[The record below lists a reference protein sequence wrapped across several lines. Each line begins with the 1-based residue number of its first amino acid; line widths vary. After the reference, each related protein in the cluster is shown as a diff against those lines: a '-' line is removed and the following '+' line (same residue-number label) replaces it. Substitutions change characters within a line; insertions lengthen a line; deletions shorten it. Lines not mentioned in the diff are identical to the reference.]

1 MPTAGYPDGQKEGK
15 QLEKIG
21 SVVTK
26 IAEKITFD
34 EKRNMLNLGATADM
48 DRHSG
53 VKTHMRDHI

>member
-26 IAEKITFD
+26 IAEKITHG
-34 EKRNMLNLGATADM
+34 EKRNMLILGASTDM
-48 DRHSG
+48 KRHSG
-53 VKTHMRDHI
+53 VKTYMRDHI